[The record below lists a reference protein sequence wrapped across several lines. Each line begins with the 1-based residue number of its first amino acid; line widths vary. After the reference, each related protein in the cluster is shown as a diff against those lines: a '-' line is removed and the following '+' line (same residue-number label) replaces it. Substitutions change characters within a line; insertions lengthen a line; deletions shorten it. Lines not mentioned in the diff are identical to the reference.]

1 VTPSETVILT
11 EYVRACC
18 PQQHFGEYTPDAWHD
33 ILGDLRLEDCRA
45 AVVAIKQ
52 HSAFVDPSEIRAE
65 VKYIRQQRIREAGGI
80 PAPPPEL
87 VDDPPAYRAALRAA
101 AVALGDERDPHA
113 AMQAIAR
120 QARPELEAS

>member
-1 VTPSETVILT
+1 VKPSETVILT
-11 EYVRACC
+11 EYVKACC
-18 PQQHFGEYTPDAWHD
+18 PQQAFGEYTPDAWHD

-52 HSAFVDPSEIRAE
+52 HSVFVDPAEIRAE
-65 VKYIRQQRIREAGGI
+65 VQQARLDRIRDAGI

-87 VDDPPAYRAALRAA
+87 IDDPPAYRAALRAA
-101 AVALGDERDPHA
+101 AVAIGDGRDPEK

-120 QARPELEAS
+120 QARRELESS